1 MTGGADFAVSQA
13 RVVHRQRGAEMSDEF
28 DDLELQ
34 AGGRERPSRN
44 HGQPVPQLSR
54 IPELIADVYRS
65 ATAPLRAKLLECLL
79 LPIGPL
85 GLVVIAAGAFGE
97 FLQRGNY
104 MRLAVSPED
113 AARISADQILELA
126 RYVEQSNP
134 EIYQQVASLLAKN
147 PVGMAGLG
155 RSVLLVA
162 LQAWR
167 KRGSTQES

>member
-1 MTGGADFAVSQA
+1 MGAK
-13 RVVHRQRGAEMSDEF
+13 MSDEF
-28 DDLELQ
+28 DDLHLQ
-34 AGGRERPSRN
+34 PALRETSHRT
-44 HGQPVPQLSR
+44 HGQPVQPLSR
-54 IPELIADVYRS
+54 VPELVAEAYRS

-113 AARISADQILELA
+113 AARISADQMLELA

-134 EIYQQVASLLAKN
+134 EIFQQIASLLAKN

-155 RSVLLVA
+155 GSVLLVA

-167 KRGSTQES
+167 RR